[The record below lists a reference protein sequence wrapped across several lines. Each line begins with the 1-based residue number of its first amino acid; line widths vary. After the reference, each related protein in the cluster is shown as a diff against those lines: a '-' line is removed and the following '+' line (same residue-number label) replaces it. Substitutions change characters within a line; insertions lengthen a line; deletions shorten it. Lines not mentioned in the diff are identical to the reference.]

1 MFPIPRIIR
10 PVAFLALGMVPV
22 HSLVAAP
29 IISEFMAA
37 NKSTLVDEDGAYAD
51 WIEIHNP
58 DATAVDLT
66 GWRLTDNAANLAKW
80 TFPAVTLEPGEF
92 RIVFASSK
100 NRINPAANLHT
111 NFALGAGGEYLALIS
126 PLGVMS
132 TEFSPTFPPQEDDVS
147 YGAAFTSTNLIT
159 TGQTASYLV
168 PSSATPT
175 TATWT
180 AAAFND
186 GAWASGATG
195 LGFGLL
201 VPGML
206 VKEVQTNFDMGTLA
220 ALDAALAGT
229 PSPPTLMANTQ
240 IRPVINFL
248 GDGGDG
254 IFPTMFFALPGETHG
269 LRATGFLSLPAAGA
283 WTLGVNSD
291 DGSRLRLDLNNDGD
305 FLDVGETL
313 ILDDSGMAPR
323 TVSFGDGSRC
333 RSLPHGVCLF

>member
-1 MFPIPRIIR
+1 MFLIPRIIR

-37 NKSTLVDEDGAYAD
+37 NKSTLVDEDGAYSD

-66 GWRLTDNAANLAKW
+66 GWRLTDNASSLSKW

-92 RIVFASSK
+92 RIVFASLK

-126 PLGVMS
+126 PLGVTS
-132 TEFSPTFPPQEDDVS
+132 TEFSPIFPPQENDVS
-147 YGAAFTSTNLIT
+147 YGAAFSSTNLIT
-159 TGQTASYLV
+159 TGQSARYLV
-168 PSSATPT
+168 PSSGTPT

-186 GAWASGATG
+186 GTWASGATG

-229 PSPPTLMANTQ
+229 A
-240 IRPVINFL
+240 L
-248 GDGGDG
+248 GLARHPHDAITGGTFDD
-254 IFPTMFFALPGETHG
+254 
-269 LRATGFLSLPAAGA
+269 RATSALRQRLTTSGA
-283 WTLGVNSD
+283 HASA
-291 DGSRLRLDLNNDGD
+291 
-305 FLDVGETL
+305 VGAVHQSTAKKFVFHVL
-313 ILDDSGMAPR
+313 ILSR
-323 TVSFGDGSRC
+323 TRPPDR
-333 RSLPHGVCLF
+333 PK